1 MNHIA
6 HERMDSVS
14 GFIIGG
20 AYVGWQVVYDGRAQS
35 GKWYSDTEG
44 EAMYAASA
52 RIEGLK
58 SEFCGHPCYLYPDPT
73 AWRIRLWG

>member
-6 HERMDSVS
+6 HERMDNVR

-35 GKWYSDTEG
+35 GKEYSDTEG
-44 EAMYAASA
+44 EAMDAATA
-52 RIEGLK
+52 RIADLK
-58 SEFCGHPCYLYPDPT
+58 AAFCGAPCYLYGDET